1 MRISLRSIAFSWM
14 FALILLGLLLLLGA
28 PNVARTDTPNVIELP
43 GDLTPAGRDQ
53 LTSLQSTIWCALESE
68 QTVRLSV
75 GGREVQYHG
84 AMAIAPEW
92 RGKALPA
99 SQQKRVDNCVQQRQ
113 QQLAGTGR
121 EGRRA
126 ALTFLFTNI

>member
-1 MRISLRSIAFSWM
+1 MRINLRSIAFSWM
-14 FALILLGLLLLLGA
+14 FALGLLGLLLLLGA
-28 PNVARTDTPNVIELP
+28 PNVARTGTPDVIELP
-43 GDLTPAGRDQ
+43 GQLAPAGKDQ
-53 LTSLQSTIWCALESE
+53 LTSLQSTIWCALESG

-75 GGREVQYHG
+75 EGRQMQFHG

-99 SQQKRVDNCVQQRQ
+99 PQQKRVDHCVQQRL

-121 EGRRA
+121 EGHRA